1 MICYLVVSTAL
12 LGSPHVMPEM
22 WLARDEATL
31 ARVAASRGP
40 GGAWLEFIDLKRG
53 RIGNGEVRRRWSK
66 SKGKSR
72 QRDEDTEVA
81 PSKSR
86 RATPTKVR
94 AEVVGVSVPDTPEG
108 VRDLAA
114 TNPGDSPSGAQR
126 EQQTAK
132 EELRRH
138 QMAIRK
144 KVAREEQRQRDRD
157 HYLRVTVPLLE
168 VVERQRQADRVK
180 WAAEREAGKP
190 SPLQQWLWARKDQWP
205 VAENAPASQNDAC
218 SANSRS
224 RHGHSR
230 RTVSTLQTDRESSNT
245 VDPSVLCLLGR
256 CHCA

>member
-108 VRDLAA
+108 IMIW
-114 TNPGDSPSGAQR
+114 P
-126 EQQTAK
+126 QQTLAT
-132 EELRRH
+132 RRPALNANNRG
-138 QMAIRK
+138 QRRSFVGIR
-144 KVAREEQRQRDRD
+144 
-157 HYLRVTVPLLE
+157 
-168 VVERQRQADRVK
+168 
-180 WAAEREAGKP
+180 
-190 SPLQQWLWARKDQWP
+190 
-205 VAENAPASQNDAC
+205 
-218 SANSRS
+218 
-224 RHGHSR
+224 
-230 RTVSTLQTDRESSNT
+230 
-245 VDPSVLCLLGR
+245 
-256 CHCA
+256 